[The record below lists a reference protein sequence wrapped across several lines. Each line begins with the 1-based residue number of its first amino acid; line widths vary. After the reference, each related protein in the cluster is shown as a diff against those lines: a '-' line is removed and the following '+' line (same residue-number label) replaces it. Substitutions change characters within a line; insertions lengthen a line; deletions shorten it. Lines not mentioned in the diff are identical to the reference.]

1 MRQAQKDLALIRGY
15 VERADV
21 AEHGRLPP
29 ERELAETLGITRNR
43 LRGGLRKL
51 VAEGLI
57 WRHVGKGTFVGP
69 RALPSTGKIQ
79 AASLAKLVS
88 PPDVMEARL
97 SIEPEL
103 ARLAALRA
111 NGHDLAEIDRCIVK
125 MSATKDWQ
133 DWAIWDQKFH
143 RAVAQAA
150 RNTLMIAMF
159 DMAQAHRSHE
169 VYGKLNE
176 AFATKARRKQAT
188 NEHVAIARA
197 VRARDWQEAESLMRA
212 HLQVVKRQI
221 FGDA

>member
-15 VERADV
+15 IESANL
-21 AEHGRLPP
+21 AEHGRLPA
-29 ERELAETLGITRNR
+29 ERELAGTLGITRNR

-57 WRHVGKGTFVGP
+57 WRHVGKGTFKGP
-69 RALPSTGKIQ
+69 RPLPSSGKAH

-97 SIEPEL
+97 AVEPEL

-111 NGHDLAEIDRCIVK
+111 NAHDLAEVDRCVAK
-125 MSATKDWQ
+125 MSATADWQ

-150 RNTLMIAMF
+150 RNTLMMAMF

-197 VRARDWQEAESLMRA
+197 LRGRDWQQAESLMRA
-212 HLQVVKRQI
+212 HLMAVKRQI
-221 FGDA
+221 FGES

>member
-1 MRQAQKDLALIRGY
+1 MRQAHQDLALIRDY
-15 VERADV
+15 VTRANV
-21 AEHGRLPP
+21 AEHGRLPA
-29 ERELAETLGITRNR
+29 ERDLAATLGITRNR

-69 RALPSTGKIQ
+69 RPVASASKAH

-111 NGHDLAEIDRCIVK
+111 NGHDLAEIDRCVAR
-125 MSATKDWQ
+125 MSATADWQ
-133 DWAIWDQKFH
+133 DWAIWDQRFH
-143 RAVAQAA
+143 RAIAQAA
-150 RNTLMIAMF
+150 RNTLMMAMC
-159 DMAQAHRSHE
+159 DMAQSHRSHE

-188 NEHVAIARA
+188 HEHVEIARA
-197 VRARDWQEAESLMRA
+197 LRARDWQKAESLMRA
-212 HLQVVKRQI
+212 HLLAVKKQI
-221 FGDA
+221 FGDG